1 MTQPYQHNQA
11 TAPDQQASQ
20 PPNQQANQQANQQ
33 TGQPPDQ
40 QALAAVLA
48 DYARD
53 LQDFPSMRIA
63 VDMRHVRLLV
73 RLQIARLFLALLPR
87 VLFGL
92 PIHARASL
100 RYESEIERT
109 LADLVA
115 DGAER
120 GASQAAADAARTQDH
135 SNNHAEDF
143 YP

>member
-1 MTQPYQHNQA
+1 MTQSYQHNQA
-11 TAPDQQASQ
+11 TAPDQQANQ
-20 PPNQQANQQANQQ
+20 PPNQQANQQ

-40 QALAAVLA
+40 QAVAAAPA

-73 RLQIARLFLALLPR
+73 RLQIAGLFIALLPR

-92 PIHARASL
+92 PIHVRASL

-115 DGAER
+115 DGVER
-120 GASQAAADAARTQDH
+120 SASQAAADAARTQDH
-135 SNNHAEDF
+135 SNSHAEDF
-143 YP
+143 YS

>member
-1 MTQPYQHNQA
+1 MTQPYQHSQA
-11 TAPDQQASQ
+11 TAPDQQANQS
-20 PPNQQANQQANQQ
+20 PSQQANQQAP
-33 TGQPPDQ
+33 TTT
-40 QALAAVLA
+40 LA

-73 RLQIARLFLALLPR
+73 RLQIAGLFLALLPR

-120 GASQAAADAARTQDH
+120 SASQAAADAARTQDH
-135 SNNHAEDF
+135 SNSHAEDF